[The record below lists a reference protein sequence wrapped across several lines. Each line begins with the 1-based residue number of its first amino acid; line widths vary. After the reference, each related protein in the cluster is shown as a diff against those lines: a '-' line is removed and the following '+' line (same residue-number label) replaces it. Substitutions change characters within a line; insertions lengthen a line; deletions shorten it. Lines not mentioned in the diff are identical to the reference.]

1 MRWLGTNG
9 NGKLDSLGS
18 VIIIPNL
25 HAALHVACLIPNP
38 RLIPTTHPTFHLSHF
53 LSEMSTPDIP
63 IRLYLYGK
71 PFDWSED
78 GLFLNQ
84 LIVAENYLRFALKSF
99 EQKRKSH
106 VDLREAIWISN
117 IWRSIR
123 RRYTS
128 NYGYPEKWERN
139 APMVLGCST

>member
-1 MRWLGTNG
+1 
-9 NGKLDSLGS
+9 
-18 VIIIPNL
+18 
-25 HAALHVACLIPNP
+25 
-38 RLIPTTHPTFHLSHF
+38 
-53 LSEMSTPDIP
+53 MSTPDIP

-106 VDLREAIWISN
+106 VDLREAI
-117 IWRSIR
+117 
-123 RRYTS
+123 
-128 NYGYPEKWERN
+128 
-139 APMVLGCST
+139 